1 LHQRHNPGLLAVLID
16 KAHFAPGDL
25 VIEPEFII
33 RGDVA
38 VLQ

>member
-1 LHQRHNPGLLAVLID
+1 LHQGHNPSLLTLLID
-16 KAHFAPGDL
+16 EAYFTPGDL

-38 VLQ
+38 FLQ